1 MYDLRREK
9 DVRTY
14 GIGLKEVW
22 DVREEDWR
30 EGEVVHTMGWPLV
43 ASVLKNGKYCARAL
57 NEGGYSRSR
66 KLILPGGALSGTN
79 DSAIALYDYE
89 HSIKQSPPLHN
100 PLDGVLYSGIDPL
113 LLKGGC
119 HGPQDVRRAGDA
131 IGGQVQTDRLPQA
144 RRQAQ
149 LSMHYQD
156 EPVHMQVKDRPKFK
170 GVENRFCPA
179 GVYEY
184 APDETKTQGVRFQID
199 AQNCIHC
206 KTCDINIP
214 AQDINWVWPE
224 RSKVHAQYVAWLVRY
239 MLLRF
244 VA

>member
-22 DVREEDWR
+22 EVREEDWR

-43 ASVLKNGKYCARAL
+43 ASAYNAIVRQDD
-57 NEGGYSRSR
+57 
-66 KLILPGGALSGTN
+66 

-89 HSIKQSPPLHN
+89 DSIKQSW
-100 PLDGVLYSGIDPL
+100 GVLYSAIDPL

-131 IGGQVQTDRLPQA
+131 IGAQVQTDRLPQA

-156 EPVHMQVKDRPKFK
+156 EPVHLQVKDRPKFK

-184 APDETKTQGVRFQID
+184 APDETNQMFNSLYIRVCHG
-199 AQNCIHC
+199 
-206 KTCDINIP
+206 
-214 AQDINWVWPE
+214 
-224 RSKVHAQYVAWLVRY
+224 Y
-239 MLLRF
+239 
-244 VA
+244 